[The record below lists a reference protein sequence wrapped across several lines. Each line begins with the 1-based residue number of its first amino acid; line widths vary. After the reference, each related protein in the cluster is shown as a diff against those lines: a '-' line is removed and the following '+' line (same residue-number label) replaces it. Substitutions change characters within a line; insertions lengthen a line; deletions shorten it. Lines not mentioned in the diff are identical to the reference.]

1 MKKKTL
7 IIIVLIIIAVLAL
20 GAYIA
25 FKVLNKSPEMK
36 ASRFT
41 AVYMTSGDIY
51 FGKMDWFPW
60 PRMKSVW
67 YLQRSVDQSN
77 NPQLGIAPFK
87 KIVWSPID
95 EIYLNP
101 KQMILWT
108 KIKADSELAKALE
121 NPSSVTSDSQQQNS
135 RLQEELNQIAPQDES
150 ATTTEKSPSKK

>member
-1 MKKKTL
+1 MKKKTVIAL
-7 IIIVLIIIAVLAL
+7 VIAVVLVLVL
-20 GAYIA
+20 GVFIT
-25 FKVLNKSPEMK
+25 LGIINKSDDMK
-36 ASRFT
+36 ASKFT

-60 PRMKSVW
+60 PRLKSVW
-67 YLQRSVDQSN
+67 YLQRGVDQKN
-77 NPQLGIAPFK
+77 QPQLGIAPFK

-121 NPSSVTSDSQQQNS
+121 NPSSISTESQQQNNQ
-135 RLQEELNQIAPQDES
+135 LQDELNQIAPEDKS
-150 ATTTEKSPSKK
+150 TTTEKSP